1 MEMKHRLSS
10 RPHAPA
16 CLPSGFRG
24 VRAGP
29 LDGVL
34 WALGGAGGGGG
45 AGGFCGCTP
54 LLCALLGGAPEASF
68 VCCLWKQNSS
78 TGLLVSSVHTYTSI
92 FQMVFPYRLLQNR
105 FLQKLSIAPCAV
117 R

>member
-1 MEMKHRLSS
+1 MG
-10 RPHAPA
+10 
-16 CLPSGFRG
+16 SG
-24 VRAGP
+24 P
-29 LDGVL
+29 
-34 WALGGAGGGGG
+34 GAGEELGVSV
-45 AGGFCGCTP
+45 AVRRF
-54 LLCALLGGAPEASF
+54 LCALLGGAPEASF

>member
-1 MEMKHRLSS
+1 MGAGLSVEMKHRLSS

-34 WALGGAGGGGG
+34 WALGRGRGRSW
-45 AGGFCGCTP
+45 GF
-54 LLCALLGGAPEASF
+54 LWLYAASCAR
-68 VCCLWKQNSS
+68 
-78 TGLLVSSVHTYTSI
+78 Y
-92 FQMVFPYRLLQNR
+92 
-105 FLQKLSIAPCAV
+105 
-117 R
+117 